1 MSTLKGLCSL
11 PIPKFLTAFEM
22 RLKVDKLVSPKYT
35 MFLNLLVRTG
45 CREQRATRNG
55 DQGEV
60 GFDPFSGQHEITLR
74 PDSQLL
80 TLGGYICNELE
91 KACRHF

>member
-1 MSTLKGLCSL
+1 M
-11 PIPKFLTAFEM
+11 AFGM
-22 RLKVDKLVSPKYT
+22 RLKVDKPVSPTYM
-35 MFLNLLVRTG
+35 MFLNPLVRTG
-45 CREQRATRNG
+45 CLQEQHATRNG
-55 DQGEV
+55 AQGEV

-80 TLGGYICNELE
+80 TLGGYICDELE